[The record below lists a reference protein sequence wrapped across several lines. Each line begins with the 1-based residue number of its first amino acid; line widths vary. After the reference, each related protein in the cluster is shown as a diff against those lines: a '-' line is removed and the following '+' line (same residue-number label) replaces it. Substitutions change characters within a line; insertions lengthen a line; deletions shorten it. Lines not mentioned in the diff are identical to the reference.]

1 MMAIISMT
9 VTLII
14 TVILICVVIIA
25 ACKAGGQA
33 DEFAGYEEDE
43 LWKKKM

>member
-1 MMAIISMT
+1 MMAVISIA
-9 VTLII
+9 VTLMI
-14 TVILICVVIIA
+14 TVILICVVVIA

-43 LWKKKM
+43 L

>member
-1 MMAIISMT
+1 MIVIIS
-9 VTLII
+9 I
-14 TVILICVVIIA
+14 TVILICVVLIA
-25 ACKAGGQA
+25 ACKVGGQA